1 MQGRNIEE
9 YFNPCFGKNRL
20 VTTSSEKA
28 MDEIIRRQRNGEGL
42 LVVVCIENYRSLSP
56 LLNNWKERLYK
67 EGLIRSPELHAFEFL
82 PILSSENQSEHE
94 VRSVMKALLCEE
106 TVVMLNSIHQA
117 SYNKM
122 KAEYFL
128 TELQRQINIY
138 HPKAPLVLNVTENG
152 IIRLMACNK
161 DIFFNTVWLILDEK
175 LACFVNETEPN
186 FEITTKESAEF
197 GTEAEAKTE
206 RSAEFGTEAEAKTE
220 RSAEFGTEAEAKTEE
235 TADISPEAKTESPIE
250 CEDILSHSEV
260 QQSKEMSDNA
270 SVAQNHSEFD
280 NDDNSCHNQDSR
292 FWDEETEGVERIC
305 QKYDCECNKRIS
317 KKTGRFYLYWDIEKQ
332 TGIFNKISLRL
343 DIIYSKQFSPDNPM
357 VGFAVERFS
366 NRKIIK
372 AAESIGLNSYSDD
385 EFKTVFSFDTDEYQ
399 KYYRQ
404 TKEPSRAAA
413 TFELFIKK
421 VLPLLK

>member
-9 YFNPCFGKNRL
+9 YFSPSFGKNRL

-28 MDEIIRRQRNGEGL
+28 LDEIIRRQRNGEGL

-94 VRSVMKALLCEE
+94 VRRIMKALVSEE
-106 TVVMLNSIHQA
+106 TVVTLNSIHQA

-128 TELQRQINIY
+128 TELQRQINIC

-152 IIRLMACNK
+152 LIRLLACNK

-175 LACFVNETEPN
+175 LAYFVNETEPD
-186 FEITTKESAEF
+186 FEITTKESAEY
-197 GTEAEAKTE
+197 GIETETE
-206 RSAEFGTEAEAKTE
+206 TEKPVVSNVETE
-220 RSAEFGTEAEAKTEE
+220 KRAVSDVETETEE
-235 TADISPEAKTESPIE
+235 SADISPEAKTESPIE
-250 CEDILSHSEV
+250 CEDISSHSEV

-280 NDDNSCHNQDSR
+280 NDDNFCHNQVSR
-292 FWDEETEGVERIC
+292 FWDEETEGIERIC
-305 QKYDCECNKRIS
+305 QMYDFECNKKIS
-317 KKTGRFYLYWDIEKQ
+317 KKTGRFYIYCDIEK
-332 TGIFNKISLRL
+332 TMRFCKKISLRL
-343 DIIYSKQFSPDNPM
+343 DVIYSKQFSRDNPM
-357 VGFAVERFS
+357 VGFAVERYDQKKI
-366 NRKIIK
+366 RKV
-372 AAESIGLNSYSDD
+372 AESIGLNSHSDD

-399 KYYRQ
+399 KYYHQ
-404 TKEPSRAAA
+404 TNEPSRVAA
-413 TFELFIKK
+413 TFELFITK